1 MTPPTAPEPR
11 RSNARANRARILAV
25 AQVEL
30 SRNPDA
36 TLEDVARATG
46 VVRRTVFGHFPG
58 RPALLEAVAQEV
70 SQVLGEAVRTSVSPD
85 DPPERA
91 LARFVLGIWPV
102 GDRYRMLIGLARRD
116 LGHERVS
123 ELLAPARE
131 KVTSILERGQAL
143 GAIPAHVPPRVL
155 SAALEAMALSLIE
168 SVGAEAWHDDGT
180 ATATATLIAAGVPA
194 RRAEA
199 EVHDL
204 AALLSRTG
212 KAAGAPESAETG

>member
-1 MTPPTAPEPR
+1 MTKTAPEPQR
-11 RSNARANRARILAV
+11 RNARANRARILAV

-36 TLEDVARATG
+36 TLEEVARATG

-70 SQVLGEAVRTSVSPD
+70 SRVLGEAVEAAVSPD

-116 LGHERVS
+116 LGVERVS
-123 ELLAPARE
+123 EVLAPARE
-131 KVTSILERGQAL
+131 RVTSILERGQAV
-143 GAIPAHVPPRVL
+143 GALPAHVPPRVL
-155 SAALEAMALSLIE
+155 STALEAMALSLIE
-168 SVGAEAWHDDGT
+168 SVGAEAWRDDGT

-204 AALLSRTG
+204 AALPARTA
-212 KAAGAPESAETG
+212 KSPTAT

>member
-1 MTPPTAPEPR
+1 MTKTAPEPQR
-11 RSNARANRARILAV
+11 RNARANRARILAV

-30 SRNPDA
+30 GRNPDA

-70 SQVLGEAVRTSVSPD
+70 SQVLGEAVKTSVSPD

-116 LGHERVS
+116 LGVERVS
-123 ELLAPARE
+123 ELLAPSRE
-131 KVTSILERGQAL
+131 KVTSILERGQSL
-143 GAIPAHVPPRVL
+143 GAFPAHVPPRVL

-168 SVGAEAWHDDGT
+168 SVGAETWQDDGT

-204 AALLSRTG
+204 SALLTRTPPRPR
-212 KAAGAPESAETG
+212 ASQDPA